1 MWSAGGLFE
10 LYTHI
15 IVVRI
20 GCSMVAIV
28 ILTCIEMQ
36 LVGRLRLIEAP

>member
-1 MWSAGGLFE
+1 MWSARGLFE

-20 GCSMVAIV
+20 GCSMVTIV
-28 ILTCIEMQ
+28 ILTCIEML
-36 LVGRLRLIEAP
+36 LVRRLCLIEAP